1 MPYDPLESGFM
12 CLPHYKLYAPLFS
25 FCGAPF
31 FFSPYWCL
39 LLVGGVHVEAGHC
52 PFVPRSTLKILILL
66 RVSAEDA
73 SFTNPKMSL
82 HPHLFISYSF
92 AGCRVRVCESVLFV
106 ESDGIGSTIS
116 RRLAAYAAI
125 LDRMVW
131 YGCHSTP
138 ISCCFLISLN
148 LSVYV
153 LVYTAAL
160 VGACTF

>member
-1 MPYDPLESGFM
+1 MLHSSPFA
-12 CLPHYKLYAPLFS
+12 APLFFLLS
-25 FCGAPF
+25 
-31 FFSPYWCL
+31 
-39 LLVGGVHVEAGHC
+39 LLVSVISWWCACGGRHC

-125 LDRMVW
+125 LDRIVW